1 MSGLTYKKSGVDIE
15 AGYEVV
21 RQAKSLAKTTFDG
34 NVLSKIGGFGAAY
47 SLAGYK
53 NPLLVSGAD
62 GVGTKLKIAFMLDK
76 HDTVGIDLVAMN
88 VDDVVT
94 CGAKPLFFL
103 DYIATGKIKP
113 SVTKQVLKGIAKG
126 CKLAGCALIGGETA
140 EMPDFYAAG
149 EYDLAGF
156 CVGAVEK
163 KNYINGSKIKK
174 GDILIGIASSGLHS
188 NGYSLAR
195 KVFFDKVKMKIS
207 KRLSDLG
214 MTVGEALLTP
224 TKIYARAIVKLLKK
238 VKVKGLAHITG
249 GGFGEN
255 IARVL
260 PNKKLDFTIEK
271 GAWPVLPIFNIIQDL
286 GKISDAEMFK
296 TFNMGI
302 GMVLVVAKKDV
313 ARTIRIL
320 KAAKEKACVI
330 GQIVSAK

>member
-15 AGYEVV
+15 AGYAVV
-21 RQAKSLAKTTFDG
+21 RQAKALAKTTFNR
-34 NVLSKIGGFGAAY
+34 NVLSNIGGFGAAY

-88 VDDVVT
+88 VDDVIT

-103 DYIATGKIKP
+103 DYIATGKVKP
-113 SVTKQVLKGIAKG
+113 RVTKQILKGIA
-126 CKLAGCALIGGETA
+126 CACRIAGCALIGGETA
-140 EMPDFYAAG
+140 EMPDFYSSG

-156 CVGAVEK
+156 AVGAVEK

-174 GDILIGIASSGLHS
+174 GDVLIGLASSGLHS

-195 KVFFDKVKMKIS
+195 KVFFGKAKMKVS
-207 KRLSDLG
+207 KRLPDLG

-224 TKIYARAIVKLLKK
+224 TRIYARAIVNLLKK
-238 VKVKGLAHITG
+238 VKVKGMAHITG

-255 IARVL
+255 IARAI
-260 PNKKLDFTIEK
+260 PNKKLDFTIER
-271 GAWPVLPIFNIIQDL
+271 GSWPVLPIFNVIQDI
-286 GKISDAEMFK
+286 GKITDAEMFK

-302 GMVLVVAKKDV
+302 GMVLIVAPCEVSRALKV
-313 ARTIRIL
+313 L
-320 KAAKEKACVI
+320 KANKEKAYVI
-330 GQIVSAK
+330 GEVRG